1 MCNCYSLSSI
11 FLLCVK
17 HYILHHL
24 STSISRCW
32 LLGILL
38 KVCTRDLREHEKKWD
53 VWTVET
59 AHLGE
64 TAATI
69 TSPTIIPL
77 PLQWHN
83 ECCPFWSFTF
93 SGSSLCF
100 PRCFFQ
106 GPSCGGEEVR
116 VSGCCF
122 WKARGA
128 AAPLSPYL
136 WLLLL
141 LLLLHHHSL
150 ILQYQKP

>member
-1 MCNCYSLSSI
+1 MIVTMCNCYSLSSI

-17 HYILHHL
+17 HHILHHFYQPVFQDTDYWEYCQKCAWETCKNMRKSETCEQWKL
-24 STSISRCW
+24 LTRERQQQGYPVPQSSRFLCS
-32 LLGILL
+32 G
-38 KVCTRDLREHEKKWD
+38 
-53 VWTVET
+53 
-59 AHLGE
+59 
-64 TAATI
+64 TI
-69 TSPTIIPL
+69 
-77 PLQWHN
+77 N
-83 ECCPFWSFTF
+83 VAPFWSFTF

-141 LLLLHHHSL
+141 LLLHHHSL
-150 ILQYQKP
+150 IL